1 MANLKVNAI
10 FTAPEN
16 IEIPLVRADVMR
28 ISSIFRVCFEV
39 ALSITSTLLGYVLSL
54 TDTTRIHWV
63 FLTVSLIA
71 TCVFLYLSHSQGKS
85 ASVSG

>member
-1 MANLKVNAI
+1 MANLKVNAV

-28 ISSIFRVCFEV
+28 ISAIFRVYFEV

-54 TDTTRIHWV
+54 PTPAPIHWV
-63 FLTVSLIA
+63 FLSVCAIA
-71 TCVFLYLSHSQGKS
+71 TISFLYLSYRQSKD
-85 ASVSG
+85 ASVAG

>member
-1 MANLKVNAI
+1 MANLKVNAV

-28 ISSIFRVCFEV
+28 ISGIFRVCFEV

-54 TDTTRIHWV
+54 TEPTRIHWV
-63 FLTVSLIA
+63 FLGVCLIA
-71 TCVFLYLSHSQGKS
+71 TGAFLYLTYSQVKS
-85 ASVSG
+85 ASVAG

>member
-28 ISSIFRVCFEV
+28 ISAIFRVCFEV

-54 TDTTRIHWV
+54 MDPTRIHWV

-71 TCVFLYLSHSQGKS
+71 TGAFLYLSYSQGKS